1 MRIYFEW
8 NFIWIL
14 TKNFNVFS
22 PKIFLGTGFIFK
34 LTWKFILKRFFFQ
47 TTKQELILTWNLK
60 LTYGRSVLNE
70 IFLLKTL
77 KMFYGFFGQ
86 NVSFIRSLFIFWIS
100 SNLSFLTQKFRTQCQ
115 FRNEIKWSEN
125 SKVKVQM
132 WRRIDFGI
140 RWQLEFVLFFF
151 SVEILNSKFLFLFSI
166 SLKLWILFW
175 NLLKKKGSTTLFLFV
190 YAIFNVH

>member
-1 MRIYFEW
+1 MKFETLLTCGSADLFW
-8 NFIWIL
+8 MELHLNFDE
-14 TKNFNVFS
+14 KFQCFFS
-22 PKIFLGTGFIFK
+22 KDFSWDWFYIQIR
-34 LTWKFILKRFFFQ
+34 KFILKRFFQ

-86 NVSFIRSLFIFWIS
+86 NVSFIRSLFIFWTS

-140 RWQLEFVLFFF
+140 RWQLAFFF
-151 SVEILNSKFLFLFSI
+151 SSLSKF
-166 SLKLWILFW
+166 
-175 NLLKKKGSTTLFLFV
+175 
-190 YAIFNVH
+190 

>member
-1 MRIYFEW
+1 MCRSILNEIHLNFDEKFQCFFSKDFSWDWFYIQINLKIYFE
-8 NFIWIL
+8 
-14 TKNFNVFS
+14 T
-22 PKIFLGTGFIFK
+22 
-34 LTWKFILKRFFFQ
+34 FFFQ

-60 LTYGRSVLNE
+60 LTYGKSVLNE

-86 NVSFIRSLFIFWIS
+86 NVSFIRSLFIFWTS

-166 SLKLWILFW
+166 SLKLWILF
-175 NLLKKKGSTTLFLFV
+175 
-190 YAIFNVH
+190 

>member
-14 TKNFNVFS
+14 TKNFDAFS
-22 PKIFLGTGFIFK
+22 PKDFSWDWFFIQ
-34 LTWKFILKRFFFQ
+34 INLKIYFETFFFR
-47 TTKQELILTWNLK
+47 TTKQGLILTWNLK

-77 KMFYGFFGQ
+77 KIFYGFLDKTCRLGHRF
-86 NVSFIRSLFIFWIS
+86 RSLFIFWTS

-115 FRNEIKWSEN
+115 FRIEIKWSEN

-166 SLKLWILFW
+166 IQWNYEFSFGNFW
-175 NLLKKKGSTTLFLFV
+175 KKR
-190 YAIFNVH
+190 FNNPVFIRLCNF

>member
-1 MRIYFEW
+1 M
-8 NFIWIL
+8 
-14 TKNFNVFS
+14 
-22 PKIFLGTGFIFK
+22 
-34 LTWKFILKRFFFQ
+34 
-47 TTKQELILTWNLK
+47 TWNLK

-86 NVSFIRSLFIFWIS
+86 NVSFRSLFIFWTS

-166 SLKLWILFW
+166 IQWNYEFSFGNFW
-175 NLLKKKGSTTLFLFV
+175 KKSSTTLFLFV

>member
-1 MRIYFEW
+1 MKFIFKVSLLWHEIWNLAHVRIYFEW

-22 PKIFLGTGFIFK
+22 PKIFLGTGFSFK
-34 LTWKFILKRFFFQ
+34 LTWKFILERFFFR
-47 TTKQELILTWNLK
+47 TTKQGLILTWNLK

-70 IFLLKTL
+70 ISSENFENVLR
-77 KMFYGFFGQ
+77 FFGQ
-86 NVSFIRSLFIFWIS
+86 NVSFRSLFIFWTS

-115 FRNEIKWSEN
+115 FRIEIKWSEN

-151 SVEILNSKFLFLFSI
+151 SLSKF
-166 SLKLWILFW
+166 
-175 NLLKKKGSTTLFLFV
+175 
-190 YAIFNVH
+190 

>member
-1 MRIYFEW
+1 MFFLQRFFLGLVYIQINLKIYFE
-8 NFIWIL
+8 
-14 TKNFNVFS
+14 T
-22 PKIFLGTGFIFK
+22 
-34 LTWKFILKRFFFQ
+34 FFFQ

-60 LTYGRSVLNE
+60 LTYGKSVLNE
-70 IFLLKTL
+70 IFLLETL
-77 KMFYGFFGQ
+77 KMFYVFFGQ
-86 NVSFIRSLFIFWIS
+86 NVSFRSLFIFWTS

-115 FRNEIKWSEN
+115 FRIEIKWSEN

-175 NLLKKKGSTTLFLFV
+175 NLLKKRFNNPVFIRLCNFQCALV
-190 YAIFNVH
+190 YYLTYWHIDTSHN